1 MAGET
6 VCVTGASGLTAS
18 WLVKLLLE
26 RRHTVRGTFRSP
38 VPGANDHLKLVP
50 ADLLEQGSFDQ
61 AVEGCDGVFHTASL
75 FFTKNITDPQAQLID
90 PAVKGTLN
98 VLASCV
104 KAHTRKVVVTSS
116 VAAVAYTPELKSTS
130 VVDESWWS
138 DSDYCQETSW
148 ICQTSMIYDAGLAWY
163 FVSKTL
169 AERAA
174 WDFVKEKNLDMVF
187 INPSMVLG
195 PVLQGSKNT
204 SNDIILDFLNGEH
217 FLNLQHMFRNSCIGC
232 VGVKN
237 VAMAHILAYESA
249 TATGCYICAE
259 QLLHYADLVALLS
272 KLYPTYPICAKDA
285 EETEARVP
293 VFTLSAQKVKDLGLN
308 FQPIEEVIHETV
320 TSFKEWGWLA

>member
-1 MAGET
+1 MAGQT
-6 VCVTGASGLTAS
+6 VCVTGASGFIAS

-26 RRHTVRGTFRSP
+26 RDYTVRGTIRSP
-38 VPGANDHLKLVP
+38 EKSKHLLQLPGASDHLKLVS

-61 AVEGCDGVFHTASL
+61 AVEGCDGVFHTASPA
-75 FFTKNITDPQAQLID
+75 FEKNVTDPQAQLID

-104 KAHTRKVVVTSS
+104 KARTKKVVLTSS
-116 VAAVAYTPELKSTS
+116 VAAVAYTPKRKSTS

-138 DSDYCQETSW
+138 DSDYCQEAKAL
-148 ICQTSMIYDAGLAWY
+148 YV
-163 FVSKTL
+163 VSKTL

-174 WDFVKEKNLDMVF
+174 WDFVKERNLDMVA
-187 INPSMVLG
+187 INPSMVIG
-195 PVLQGSKNT
+195 PVLQASKNT
-204 SNDIILDFLNGEH
+204 SNEYILDFLNGTTKT
-217 FLNLQHMFRNSCIGC
+217 FRNSCIGC
-232 VGVKN
+232 VGVKD

-249 TATGCYICAE
+249 TATGRYICAE
-259 QLLHYADLVALLS
+259 QLLHYADLVTLLS

-285 EETEARVP
+285 DETEARVP

-320 TSFKEWGWLA
+320 TSFKELGWLA